1 MRRLSSQGFTLIEL
15 LVVIA
20 MIMILAGSVTAS
32 VVKAQ
37 RRAKIAR
44 ATAECREIT
53 NAILAYENYVA
64 MRGQSLKPMSD
75 VAADR
80 SSLGFILGD
89 GGTTA
94 GGDKIPVLYN
104 GALRDGKIID
114 PWGRPYR
121 VTVQE
126 ASGLSSAEMVDQTA
140 RRMSTSLYLPNY
152 TRLGDWERSQ

>member
-53 NAILAYENYVA
+53 NAILAYENYD
-64 MRGQSLKPMSD
+64 RNHTLKPLSD
-75 VAADR
+75 VPADK

-104 GALRDGKIID
+104 GALKDNKVID

-121 VTVQE
+121 VTIQE
-126 ASGLSSAEMVDQTA
+126 ASGLSNADSVDQTGKK
-140 RRMSTSLYLPNY
+140 MTTSIYMPNTTSL
-152 TRLGDWERSQ
+152 GMWERGQ